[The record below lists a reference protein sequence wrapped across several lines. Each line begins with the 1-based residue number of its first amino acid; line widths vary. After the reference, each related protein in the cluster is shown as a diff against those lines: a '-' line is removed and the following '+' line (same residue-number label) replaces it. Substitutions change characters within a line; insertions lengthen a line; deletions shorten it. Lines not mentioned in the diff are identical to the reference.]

1 MKCRGVARRRLA
13 RGMAPKTSEA
23 SVTAEEIA
31 EQRAALRQLWRLY
44 SDRVLPVEDLTLIM

>member
-1 MKCRGVARRRLA
+1 
-13 RGMAPKTSEA
+13 MAPKTSEA